1 VGVLRRL
8 LDDGAMSAVFA
19 TKWDF
24 LFASV
29 LIGVDRTTG
38 VFSGTEPTAG
48 QQMVAVWTSTEIAE
62 QALHVESWE
71 LRPILVRD
79 LLQLL
84 PDGIGVQVD
93 PETTTGMTASPAYV
107 AGLRPFMAAFPV
119 DVAVRVTTWDEIP
132 AGAAA
137 AVVQAAE
144 AAGVRSLH
152 AFMYTVDDSPA
163 IGCLAWEAGDPVD
176 PSAVGRTLE
185 NALLTAASPAAL
197 GVATVRV
204 LPLTDVPPEV
214 RSAVDGHDL
223 LGRRRSTRRFWRR

>member
-1 VGVLRRL
+1 MQ
-8 LDDGAMSAVFA
+8 AFA

-38 VFSGTEPTAG
+38 VFSGTEVAAG
-48 QQMVAVWTSTEIAE
+48 QQMVAVWTSAEVAE

-79 LLQLL
+79 LLTLL

-107 AGLRPFMAAFPV
+107 AGLKPFTAAFPV
-119 DVAVRVTTWDEIP
+119 GVAVRVTTWDEIP
-132 AGAAA
+132 AGAVG
-137 AVVQAAE
+137 AVVQSAE
-144 AAGVRSLH
+144 NAGVTALP
-152 AFMYTVDDSPA
+152 AFMYTVDDSPP
-163 IGCLAWEAGDPVD
+163 IGCLAWDAADDVD
-176 PSAVGRTLE
+176 RSVVSRSLE
-185 NALLTAASPAAL
+185 SALLTAASPAAL

-204 LPLTDVPPEV
+204 LPLAEVPQEV
-214 RSAVDGHDL
+214 RSAVAGNDL
-223 LGRRRSTRRFWRR
+223 VGRRRRRLWRR

>member
-1 VGVLRRL
+1 
-8 LDDGAMSAVFA
+8 MSAVFA
-19 TKWDF
+19 TRWDF

-38 VFSGTEPTAG
+38 VFSGTEATAG
-48 QQMVAVWTSTEIAE
+48 QQMVAVWTSAEIAE

-71 LRPILVRD
+71 LKPILVRD
-79 LLQLL
+79 LLTLV

-107 AGLRPFMAAFPV
+107 AGLKPFTAAFPV

-144 AAGVRSLH
+144 NARVTALP
-152 AFMYTVDDSPA
+152 AFMYTVDDSPP
-163 IGCLAWEAGDPVD
+163 IGCLAWDAGDDVD
-176 PSAVGRTLE
+176 RSVVSRSLE
-185 NALLTAASPAAL
+185 SALLTAASPAAL
-197 GVATVRV
+197 GVVTVRV
-204 LPLTDVPPEV
+204 LPLADVPPEV
-214 RSAVDGHDL
+214 RAAVVGNDL
-223 LGRRRSTRRFWRR
+223 VRRPRRRLWRR

>member
-1 VGVLRRL
+1 MT
-8 LDDGAMSAVFA
+8 AFA

-24 LFASV
+24 LFATV

-38 VFSGTEPTAG
+38 VFSGSEPAPG

-71 LRPILVRD
+71 LKPILVRD
-79 LLQLL
+79 LLTLL

-107 AGLRPFMAAFPV
+107 AGLKPFTAAFPV
-119 DVAVRVTTWDEIP
+119 DVAVRVATWDEIP

-144 AAGVRSLH
+144 TAGVTALP
-152 AFMYTVDDSPA
+152 AFMYTVDDSPP
-163 IGCLAWEAGDPVD
+163 IGCLAWEAAEPVD
-176 PSAVGRTLE
+176 GTAVGRSLE
-185 NALLTAASPAAL
+185 TALLTAASPAAL

-204 LPLTDVPPEV
+204 LPLADVPPEV
-214 RSAVDGHDL
+214 GSAVAGHDL
-223 LGRRRSTRRFWRR
+223 LGRRRRASWFRRR